1 MAWVIRFAAGAMSK
15 ALSPCRA
22 RTLPRLY
29 PLLTLLVLSRRMTPS
44 YSRGSFLPGSS
55 LSLSLF
61 VVRQL
66 IAISRW
72 TSLIPRFEI
81 INPLQWN
88 GKENFQSLCI
98 ESDIETKVDSP
109 SWRIIF
115 KLSGFSANDNTN
127 WSCTRGGGGLV
138 TPNNCRSSNS
148 EAIGSTSTSVETIG
162 RDSSRLSPPQVRPPR
177 V

>member
-1 MAWVIRFAAGAMSK
+1 MPRAHTSTAVPSPYSSRLVSPYDAFVFARLLPSGELSLF
-15 ALSPCRA
+15 LSP
-22 RTLPRLY
+22 
-29 PLLTLLVLSRRMTPS
+29 
-44 YSRGSFLPGSS
+44 
-55 LSLSLF
+55 F

-138 TPNNCRSSNS
+138 TNNCRSSNS

>member
-1 MAWVIRFAAGAMSK
+1 MPRAHTSTAVPSPYSSRLVSPYDAFVFARLLPSGELSLF
-15 ALSPCRA
+15 LSP
-22 RTLPRLY
+22 
-29 PLLTLLVLSRRMTPS
+29 
-44 YSRGSFLPGSS
+44 
-55 LSLSLF
+55 F

-72 TSLIPRFEI
+72 MSLIPRFEI

-138 TPNNCRSSNS
+138 TNNCRSSNS

-162 RDSSRLSPPQVRPPR
+162 RDSSRLSPKFVHLGFR
-177 V
+177 VVSNNLLCDEAN